1 MQRAPT
7 STTWQK
13 LSSHAT
19 TDQDLKKRGHFGSV
33 FSANQYA
40 WAYQKVAHYCK
51 PQAPVLD
58 WGCGNG
64 HFSLFLCDQGFDAVH
79 GYAFRPP
86 SLLSLLNQQSAFS
99 FHLGDRAQ
107 PTSLPF
113 ADASFAAVL
122 SIGVLEHVR
131 EFGGAE
137 QASLQEIR
145 RVLQPGGL
153 FICAHFPN
161 RRSLVE
167 ALARAAKKYHH
178 RYTFSAADIQ
188 SLVQS
193 SGFELLELER
203 YGVLPRNTFSGRLAA
218 IGNSPPAVASLEAL
232 DTLLSIPLNRFCQNY
247 GFIARK
253 LPSPAGP

>member
-13 LSSHAT
+13 LSRHAT

-51 PQAPVLD
+51 PEAPVLD

-64 HFSLFLCDQGFDAVH
+64 HFSLFLCDQGFHSVH

-86 SLLSLLNQQSAFS
+86 SLLSLLSQQDAFS
-99 FHLGDRAQ
+99 FHLGDRTQ
-107 PTSLPF
+107 STSLPF
-113 ADASFAAVL
+113 ADASFAVVL

-137 QASLQEIR
+137 LASLQEIR
-145 RVLQPGGL
+145 RVLKPGGV

-178 RYTFSAADIQ
+178 RYTFGAADIQ
-188 SLVQS
+188 SLVQG

-253 LPSPAGP
+253 PPTPAGP